1 MDDWPAGRTGDGV
14 GQPPTR
20 SAAERQMIAALE
32 RSNQKLQQENNAMLI
47 LVALT
52 AARRGRHEG

>member
-1 MDDWPAGRTGDGV
+1 
-14 GQPPTR
+14 
-20 SAAERQMIAALE
+20 MIAALE